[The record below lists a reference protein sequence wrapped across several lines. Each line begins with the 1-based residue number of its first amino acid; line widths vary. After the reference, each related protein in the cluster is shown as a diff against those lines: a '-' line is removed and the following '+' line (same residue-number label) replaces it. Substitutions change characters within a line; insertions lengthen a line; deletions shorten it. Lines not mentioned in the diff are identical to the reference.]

1 MELALATW
9 PELGERVEVVVL
21 PTGSCEQH
29 GPHLPFATDAAI
41 ATAVVDRAVA
51 RLRAAGVH
59 AVAAPPLPYGASG
72 EHEHFPGTVD
82 IGHDALH
89 AVLLELGRSI
99 GRWADR
105 LVFVNGHG
113 GNAPTVAAAV
123 ARLRHEGRDAAWVP
137 CEIVW
142 GDAHAGRTETSLM
155 AAIAPAAVRED
166 LAEPG
171 ATEPVE
177 VLMPRLRTGGVR
189 AVSPNGVLGDPAGAS
204 ADEGEQLLAGLVEA
218 TVDAVLRG
226 RPDVAGRLRVS
237 VPA

>member
-1 MELALATW
+1 MELALAAW
-9 PELGERVEVVVL
+9 PELGERVEVVLL

-41 ATAVVDRAVA
+41 ATAVTGRAVA

-59 AVAAPPLPYGASG
+59 AVAAPPMPYGASG

-82 IGHDALH
+82 IGHEALY
-89 AVLLELGRSI
+89 AVLLELGRSV

-113 GNAPTVAAAV
+113 GNAPTVATAV

-137 CEIVW
+137 CEVVW
-142 GDAHAGRTETSLM
+142 GDAHAGRTETSMM
-155 AAIAPAAVRED
+155 AAIAPADVREE
-166 LAEPG
+166 LAEAG

-204 ADEGEQLLAGLVEA
+204 ADEGEQLLTGLVEA
-218 TVDAVLRG
+218 TVEAVLRG
-226 RPDVAGRLRVS
+226 SPDTVGRLRVS